1 MSLALS
7 FGGEAADG
15 GSCGP
20 SSPAKFEVGLVVDER
35 SPVGKVVRKTVEMAV
50 DEFYAINTHYET
62 KINLHLRNSSGDPL
76 LAFSN
81 AVDLLENVKVGAI
94 IVPELWNEVTL
105 FARLSDKARV
115 PMFSFSSVLSPNA
128 YPYFVQISQDGDT
141 GLEGIV
147 AFVKRANWSNVILI
161 HGGTE
166 YGMNDLSRMIDL
178 FQEVG
183 VRVVHKTTISHSAE
197 EPQIIEEL
205 NKLKKMETSIFIV
218 HLSAS
223 LTPLLFENAK
233 RLGLMAKGYAWIV
246 SDKTM
251 NFLHTFDGAIIES
264 MQGSLGFKPYIPAS
278 GKLQN
283 FTKEWLRKSNI
294 EASMELNVFG
304 LWGYDAVWALAMA
317 IEKAG
322 KRIPPTEERCRDLL
336 NLTSIG
342 ISSNSSS
349 LVLEEVLNSRFVGL
363 SGEFQFQNGKL
374 ASKTCEVVNVIG
386 PGGRRA
392 GFWTMGVGFTIQTP
406 SNKSMIFSSDL
417 DSIIWPGPSLTI
429 PKRDWL
435 GKTIRVA
442 VPWKQVFKEFVEVH
456 HDVTSNTTS
465 IKGFSVDVFLA
476 AIESLSYELSFEFV
490 PYLVVDDNGTRHSN
504 YNELVYQLYLQK
516 FDVVVGDITITSNRS
531 SYADFAMP
539 YTDLGVGT
547 VARLGNTGPW
557 FFLQP
562 FNIDLWMMI
571 AGSFIT
577 TGVIVWMIEHERNE
591 DFQGSLG
598 QQIGTVLW
606 FASSTLVY
614 AHRERLV
621 SNWSRFVVSVWLF
634 VVLIISSSYTATLS
648 SLLTLERIKFAKG
661 DYLGYRYISEG
672 VVFNNTNFADTRLR
686 RYHSPED
693 YREALSRG
701 SEKGGVGGIIDEIP
715 YLKCFLAKYPSEYA
729 LVGTAPTTNGFAFAF
744 QKGSALVPEI
754 SEAIVRLRVE
764 GKLKELE
771 DKWFKNQSSLLPLAN
786 AGTQL
791 NTLSLDNFR
800 GLFLVSGTSKAV
812 AFIVFI
818 IFALNKKLSIYHHIL
833 KIALGGKLAF
843 MIRYLLPANAI
854 DGINA

>member
-1 MSLALS
+1 MCTAIIRLLILVMSVIALS
-7 FGGEAADG
+7 FGGEPAADG

-20 SSPAKFEVGLVVDER
+20 SYPAKFEVGLVVDER

-50 DEFYAINTHYET
+50 DEFYGINTDYET

-76 LAFSN
+76 LAFAN

-128 YPYFVQISQDGDT
+128 YPYFVQISQDEDT

-147 AFVKRANWSNVILI
+147 AFVKRANWSNVVLI
-161 HGGTE
+161 HDGTE
-166 YGMNDLSRMIDL
+166 YGMKDLSRMIDL
-178 FQEVG
+178 FQE
-183 VRVVHKTTISHSAE
+183 
-197 EPQIIEEL
+197 
-205 NKLKKMETSIFIV
+205 
-218 HLSAS
+218 
-223 LTPLLFENAK
+223 
-233 RLGLMAKGYAWIV
+233 
-246 SDKTM
+246 
-251 NFLHTFDGAIIES
+251 
-264 MQGSLGFKPYIPAS
+264 GSLGFKPYIPAS

-283 FTKEWLRKSNI
+283 FTLKWLRKSNI

-336 NLTSIG
+336 NLTSIA
-342 ISSNSSS
+342 ISSDGSS

-406 SNKSMIFSSDL
+406 SMNFSSDL

-429 PKRDWL
+429 PTRDWL
-435 GKTIRVA
+435 GKMLRVA
-442 VPWKQVFKEFVEVH
+442 VPWKQVFKEFVQVH
-456 HDVTSNTTS
+456 HDVRSNTTS

-476 AIESLSYELSFEFV
+476 AVESLSYELSFEFV

-547 VARLGNTGPW
+547 VARLSNTGPW

-571 AGSFIT
+571 AGSFIM

-591 DFQGSLG
+591 EFQGSLG

-672 VVFNNTNFADTRLR
+672 VVFNNTNFADARLR

-701 SEKGGVGGIIDEIP
+701 SEKGGVGGIMDEIP

-754 SEAIVRLRVE
+754 SEAIVRLREE

-800 GLFLVSGTSKAV
+800 GLFLVSGTSKAI
-812 AFIVFI
+812 AFIVFT

-833 KIALGGKLAF
+833 KIALGGNLAF